1 MNHPTVLIVAQDP
14 AVARD
19 IVSRWQSHRS
29 VPSFTLLSTD
39 FPRVD
44 GLGNFD
50 LAIIQAENGHAREWR
65 QSVESMAEAVLHIG
79 STPEK
84 SGPERPAQEKT
95 NGTSKAIFVARN
107 PDWLNTTILL
117 GAEILRR
124 CELMKRMQRIETN
137 LTSSEKHASLGQ
149 YMLDARHSFNNA
161 LTSVLGNAELLM
173 IDADK
178 FGADKK
184 EQIETI
190 HAMALKLYEMMQ
202 RFSSL
207 EAELRFEERNVRE
220 LPRTKAAAYG
230 S

>member
-1 MNHPTVLIVAQDP
+1 VNHPTVLIVAQDP

-44 GLGNFD
+44 GLGHFD
-50 LAIIQAENGHAREWR
+50 LAIIQAENGHARDWR
-65 QSVESMAEAVLHIG
+65 QTVETMAEAVLHIG
-79 STPEK
+79 SVQEK
-84 SGPERPAQEKT
+84 SNAS
-95 NGTSKAIFVARN
+95 SKAVFVQRSG
-107 PDWLNTTILL
+107 DWLNTTILL

-124 CELMKRMQRIETN
+124 CELTKRMQRIETN
-137 LTSSEKHASLGQ
+137 LTSSEKHASLGR
-149 YMLDARHSFNNA
+149 YMLDTRHSFNNA

-173 IDADK
+173 LDADT
-178 FGADKK
+178 FGTDKK

-207 EAELRFEERNVRE
+207 EAELRFEEKNVRE

>member
-50 LAIIQAENGHAREWR
+50 LAIIQAENGHARDWR
-65 QSVESMAEAVLHIG
+65 QSVEAMAEAVLHIG
-79 STPEK
+79 SSPEK
-84 SGPERPAQEKT
+84 PALEKT
-95 NGTSKAIFVARN
+95 NGGSKAIFVERN
-107 PDWLNTTILL
+107 SDWLNTTILL

-124 CELMKRMQRIETN
+124 CELVKRMQRIETN

-173 IDADK
+173 LDADR
-178 FGADKK
+178 FGADKR

-207 EAELRFEERNVRE
+207 EAELRFEEKNVRE
-220 LPRTKAAAYG
+220 LPRAKAAAYG